1 LRFATGLLVGL
12 AATGLNFAV
21 MYVGVRWLFNQPT
34 GASRFV
40 VPLANAVRYLVLG
53 AIIFAFLRLRLGS
66 VLGLL
71 AGVTVGIAGFLTWQ
85 MVNNARYRRSS

>member
-1 LRFATGLLVGL
+1 LRFATGLLFGL

-21 MYVGVRWLFNQPT
+21 MYMGVRWLFHRPT

-40 VPLANAVRYLVLG
+40 VPLANIVRYLLLG
-53 AIIFAFLRLRLGS
+53 ALIFAFLRLRLGS

-71 AGVTVGIAGFLTWQ
+71 AGVTAGIAGFLTWQ